1 MFMPGTESPPRVS
14 IVVPVFGNSRCLGE
28 LAERVARA
36 LAAMPY
42 ELILVDDA
50 SPDAARTYI
59 QSLLAMDT
67 RIVGLQ
73 LTKNVGQNTALLAGL
88 ARAQGDL
95 LAVMDGDLQ
104 DPPEALPW
112 LIAALAE
119 REVDVVYASRCG
131 AYEGPLRLL
140 PGRAL
145 KLVLW
150 ALTRGK
156 VPPTA
161 GLFLVMRR
169 AVAQRVLDNASA
181 DPYLLVLVA
190 RAARSRATV
199 PVARTRA
206 RHSSYDTAMR
216 LHLARRA
223 LSAAVRR

>member
-1 MFMPGTESPPRVS
+1 MPVTDGLPHVS
-14 IVVPVFGNSRCLGE
+14 VVVPVFGNGRCLGE
-28 LAERVARA
+28 LAERIAEA
-36 LAAMPY
+36 LAATPY

-50 SPDAARTYI
+50 SPDAAREDI
-59 QSLLAMDT
+59 QRLLATDA
-67 RIVGLQ
+67 RVVGLE
-73 LTKNVGQNTALLAGL
+73 LTKNVGQNTALLAGV
-88 ARAQGDL
+88 ARAQGEL

-104 DPPEALPW
+104 DPPEALPR

-119 REVDVVYASRCG
+119 RDVDVVYAARRG
-131 AYEGPLRLL
+131 RYEGPLRLL

-169 AVAQRVLDNASA
+169 AVAERVLDRAGA

-190 RAARSRATV
+190 RAARSCATV
-199 PVARTRA
+199 PVARARA
-206 RHSSYDTAMR
+206 RHSSYDSGMR

-223 LSAAVRR
+223 LSAAARR

>member
-1 MFMPGTESPPRVS
+1 MPVTDSPPRVS
-14 IVVPVFGNSRCLGE
+14 VVVPVFGNGRCLGE
-28 LAERVARA
+28 LAERIAGA
-36 LAAMPY
+36 LAATSY

-50 SPDAARTYI
+50 SPDAAREHI
-59 QSLLAMDT
+59 QRLLATDA
-67 RIVGLQ
+67 RVVGLE
-73 LTKNVGQNTALLAGL
+73 LAKNVGQNTALLAGV
-88 ARAQGDL
+88 ARARGEL

-104 DPPEALPW
+104 DPPEALPR
-112 LIAALAE
+112 LIAVLAE
-119 REVDVVYASRCG
+119 REVDVVYAARRG
-131 AYEGPLRLL
+131 LYEGPLRLL

-150 ALTRGK
+150 ALTGGK

-169 AVAQRVLDNASA
+169 AVAERVLDRAAA

-190 RAARSRATV
+190 RAARSRAAV
-199 PVARTRA
+199 PVARARA
-206 RHSSYDTAMR
+206 RQSSYGRGMR